1 MMELYLLVVLGAIAV
16 MSVIALVNVLTVRSL
31 TPSEHP
37 WDRPLVSVLIPARNE
52 ERSIG
57 IALSTLAEQDYG
69 NFEVVILDDNS
80 DDATFAIASQWVTR
94 DRRFRIIKGSPLPEG
109 WVGKSFAC
117 HQLFREA
124 RGRLLL
130 FVDADTVHARHSLS
144 AGVAELQRSGAD
156 LLTAIPRQRTE
167 TFWEHTLL
175 PLLHFMTFAFL
186 PMPLV
191 SLVRDERLAMAN
203 GQYMLWKREAY
214 QAVGG
219 HEAVK
224 AAMVE
229 DVWLARRVKETGRRL
244 AIRYGATAVSCRM
257 YSSFAD
263 IWNGFSKNIFPGL
276 GYSVP
281 AMAAVMLFSFATSV
295 LPFLMMIDVAA
306 TGGWTSIA
314 AEIVA
319 AEVALVLLIRF
330 VLAIRFDM
338 EIWSAL
344 FHPLAMAVLIGIMAN
359 STRWVLAGEG
369 PRWKGRVYNI
379 RNLLVTR

>member
-1 MMELYLLVVLGAIAV
+1 MMVMYLLIVLAAITV

-31 TPSEHP
+31 APGDHP

-52 ERSIG
+52 ERTIG

-80 DDATFAIASQWVTR
+80 DDATFAIASQWVAR
-94 DRRFRIIKGSPLPEG
+94 DRRFRIVNGSTLPEG
-109 WVGKSFAC
+109 WVGKNFAC
-117 HQLFREA
+117 HQLAREA
-124 RGRLLL
+124 RGQLLL
-130 FVDADTVHARHSLS
+130 FVDADTVHSRHSLS

-175 PLLHFMTFAFL
+175 PLLHFVTFAFL
-186 PMPLV
+186 PLPLV
-191 SLVRDERLAMAN
+191 SLVRDERLAIAN

-229 DVWLARRVKETGRRL
+229 DVWLARRVKEVGRRL

-257 YSSFAD
+257 YASLSE
-263 IWNGFSKNIFPGL
+263 IWDGFSKNIFPGL

-281 AMAAVMLFSFATSV
+281 AMAAVALFTFATSV
-295 LPFLMMIDVAA
+295 LPFAMMIDVAA

-319 AEVALVLLIRF
+319 AQVGLILLMRF

-338 EIWSAL
+338 EIWSGL
-344 FHPLAMAVLIGIMAN
+344 LHPLAMAVLICIMVN
-359 STRWVLAGEG
+359 STRWILAGEG
-369 PRWKGRVYNI
+369 PRWKGRVYDT
-379 RNLLVTR
+379 RNQFVTH

>member
-16 MSVIALVNVLTVRSL
+16 MSVITLVNVLTVRSL

-80 DDATFAIASQWVTR
+80 DDATVAIASQWITR

-276 GYSVP
+276 GCSVP

-319 AEVALVLLIRF
+319 AQVALVLLIRF

>member
-1 MMELYLLVVLGAIAV
+1 MIELYLLAVLGAIAL
-16 MSVIALVNVLTVRSL
+16 MALIALVNVLTVRSL
-31 TPSEHP
+31 TAGEHP

-52 ERSIG
+52 ERTIG

-80 DDATFAIASQWVTR
+80 DDATFAIASQWVAR
-94 DRRFRIIKGSPLPEG
+94 DRRFRIVKGTSLPEG
-109 WVGKSFAC
+109 WVGKSYAC
-117 HQLFREA
+117 HQLYREA

-144 AGVAELQRSGAD
+144 AGVGELQRSGAD

-167 TFWEHTLL
+167 TFWEQTLL
-175 PLLHFMTFAFL
+175 PLLHFVTFAFL

-191 SLVRDERLAMAN
+191 SLVRDERIAMAN

-224 AAMVE
+224 SAMVE
-229 DVWLARRVKETGRRL
+229 DVWLARRVKESGRRL

-257 YSSFAD
+257 YASFTE

-276 GYSVP
+276 GYSIP
-281 AMAAVMLFSFATSV
+281 AMAAVVLFSLATSV
-295 LPFLMMIDVAA
+295 VPFLIMLDVAV
-306 TGGWTSIA
+306 TGGWTTTA

-319 AEVALVLLIRF
+319 AQVALMLLIRF
-330 VLAIRFDM
+330 VLAVRFDM

-344 FHPLAMAVLIGIMAN
+344 LHPLAMAVLIGIMVN

-369 PRWKGRVYNI
+369 SRWKGRVYNG
-379 RNLLVTR
+379 RSLPVTR

>member
-1 MMELYLLVVLGAIAV
+1 MMVMYLLIVLAAITV

-31 TPSEHP
+31 APGDHP

-52 ERSIG
+52 ERMIG

-80 DDATFAIASQWVTR
+80 DDATFAIASQWVAR
-94 DRRFRIIKGSPLPEG
+94 DRRFRIVNGSTLPEG
-109 WVGKSFAC
+109 WVGKNFAC
-117 HQLFREA
+117 HQLAREA
-124 RGRLLL
+124 RGQLLL
-130 FVDADTVHARHSLS
+130 FVDADTVHSRHSLS

-175 PLLHFMTFAFL
+175 PLLHFVTFAFL
-186 PMPLV
+186 PLPLV
-191 SLVRDERLAMAN
+191 SLVRDERLAIAN

-229 DVWLARRVKETGRRL
+229 DVWLARRVKEVGRRL

-257 YSSFAD
+257 YASLSE
-263 IWNGFSKNIFPGL
+263 IWDGFSKNIFPGL

-281 AMAAVMLFSFATSV
+281 AMAAVALFTFATSV
-295 LPFLMMIDVAA
+295 LPFAMMIDVAA

-319 AEVALVLLIRF
+319 AQVGLILLMRF

-338 EIWSAL
+338 EIWSGL
-344 FHPLAMAVLIGIMAN
+344 LHPLAMAVLICIMVN
-359 STRWVLAGEG
+359 STRWILAGEG
-369 PRWKGRVYNI
+369 PRWKGRVYDT
-379 RNLLVTR
+379 RNQFVTH

>member
-16 MSVIALVNVLTVRSL
+16 MSVITLVNVLTVRSL

-80 DDATFAIASQWVTR
+80 DDATVAIASQWITR

-281 AMAAVMLFSFATSV
+281 AVAAVVLFSFATSV

-319 AEVALVLLIRF
+319 AQVALVLLIRF

-344 FHPLAMAVLIGIMAN
+344 LHPLAMAVLIGIMAN

-369 PRWKGRVYNI
+369 SRWKGRVYNI